1 MAGSAMPIYRNFV
14 VKIDR
19 LPYRSHGHSCDHVTN
34 TNTKAVRSASFEGTI
49 VLYNRYK
56 TIG

>member
-1 MAGSAMPIYRNFV
+1 MPIYRNFV